1 MPLPANARQPRLAPI
16 RGKAAPLLLALG
28 VCLAVPATA
37 ATVYK
42 WTDEDGTV
50 HYSDAP
56 PPGQQDVERLE
67 IESGAPRPE
76 VGQEQESEPDQEEDG
91 GAADVN
97 ISEAEIQAKKLE
109 DQVEKARQ
117 IYEQARENRIE
128 GEKVRLG
135 NEQNYVRYLERI
147 EGLKEE
153 EEQAKKQLEEL
164 RRKLE
169 EARSRLQE
177 LRQKAQE

>member
-1 MPLPANARQPRLAPI
+1 M
-16 RGKAAPLLLALG
+16 
-28 VCLAVPATA
+28 
-37 ATVYK
+37 
-42 WTDEDGTV
+42 
-50 HYSDAP
+50 
-56 PPGQQDVERLE
+56 
-67 IESGAPRPE
+67 
-76 VGQEQESEPDQEEDG
+76 
-91 GAADVN
+91 
-97 ISEAEIQAKKLE
+97 
-109 DQVEKARQ
+109 
-117 IYEQARENRIE
+117 YEQARENRIE